1 MGMNRSYG
9 LKVEDEMENIKGEGT
24 VLLEYI
30 HDTCYRT

>member
-9 LKVEDEMENIKGEGT
+9 LEVEDDMDNIKGEGT
-24 VLLEYI
+24 VLQECI